1 MESYFFIPATKLKKL
16 IDFISLPIQEF
27 IIDFEDAIKASQ
39 RELLFSELIEIKE
52 SKKCYLRVPLHDLSV
67 EEKLD
72 LTFFKTFLDHG
83 YKKFV
88 FPKIKSLEQL
98 DIVLKDIAGHDLEI
112 ILLIENPRIYLE
124 LLSKITN
131 YSEKL
136 KGLGLGSHDFMAII
150 GGRHTLKNLEVIRQN
165 LLYMAKSSNLK
176 SIDIASMEIVD
187 EVTFQ
192 DEVKDGFLKGYDAK
206 FIIHPK
212 QFKLMEQIQF
222 YTDKEYEQALKI
234 DNEIKKIKN
243 FKEFNPIIVDG
254 QIVEQPHIN
263 LAKKILT
270 NYKKNTESI

>member
-270 NYKKNTESI
+270 NYKKNNESI